1 MLQTLSCDELISTGG
16 WENIPE
22 SNDERGVGDLDDE
35 KGVDD
40 LDDEWGVD
48 EMKVGEIGWEEATI
62 FFFAKGFLFLERSS
76 SSSST
81 MFVGDFSCC
90 DLLETITWIT
100 IGRKLRKTS
109 FFILLTNCNLSC
121 SKKPNNEGV
130 RDQGF
135 SSNSI

>member
-48 EMKVGEIGWEEATI
+48 EMKVGEIGWEEATN

-100 IGRKLRKTS
+100 IGGKLCKTS
-109 FFILLTNCNLSC
+109 FLFFWQINLSC